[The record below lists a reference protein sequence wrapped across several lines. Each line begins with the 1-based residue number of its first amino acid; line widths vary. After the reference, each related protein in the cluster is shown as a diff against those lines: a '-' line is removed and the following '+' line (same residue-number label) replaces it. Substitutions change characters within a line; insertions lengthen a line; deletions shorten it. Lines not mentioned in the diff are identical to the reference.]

1 MWSVYRTTS
10 TASPDVPRRGPDCRR
25 QGLSLGVKCAGTDP
39 LHRSILSAPV
49 MLGDEIRRYVAKY
62 VTGDCHYAIALM
74 VCDRFHE
81 STHGRG
87 N

>member
-1 MWSVYRTTS
+1 
-10 TASPDVPRRGPDCRR
+10 
-25 QGLSLGVKCAGTDP
+25 
-39 LHRSILSAPV
+39 